1 MSRPVKELHDRQ
13 STVKHDGNG
22 SISAIAMEMAGKLE
36 VELGN
41 FSLLHF
47 YTFHINRIY
56 IKGWVAD
63 VFLCICQ
70 GPRESSD

>member
-1 MSRPVKELHDRQ
+1 MSRPVKELHDRL

-22 SISAIAMEMAGKLE
+22 SISAIAMEMAGKLG
-36 VELGN
+36 LGN

>member
-22 SISAIAMEMAGKLE
+22 SISAIAMEMAGKLG
-36 VELGN
+36 LAI

-47 YTFHINRIY
+47 YIFHINRIY

-70 GPRESSD
+70 GPRESSE

>member
-36 VELGN
+36 LGI

-47 YTFHINRIY
+47 SYFCFYTLPIETGKPMIPAQIQILKNYR
-56 IKGWVAD
+56 
-63 VFLCICQ
+63 
-70 GPRESSD
+70 RS

>member
-22 SISAIAMEMAGKLE
+22 SISAIAMEMAGKL
-36 VELGN
+36 ELGN

>member
-36 VELGN
+36 LGN
-41 FSLLHF
+41 ISL
-47 YTFHINRIY
+47 
-56 IKGWVAD
+56 
-63 VFLCICQ
+63 
-70 GPRESSD
+70 

>member
-41 FSLLHF
+41 FFLLHF
-47 YTFHINRIY
+47 SYLSY
-56 IKGWVAD
+56 LLKGMGSRCA
-63 VFLCICQ
+63 FLYLSRATRVI
-70 GPRESSD
+70 